1 MIDIASQLMLK
12 WERMNSDDVIDVPK
26 DMIRLTLDTI
36 GVCGFGYR
44 FNSFYR
50 EDFHPFIE
58 ALNRTLDTTQ
68 KMRGIPGE
76 KLMKRQQIEA
86 LAKDARY
93 MNNLGDEIIAERRHT
108 GSQDGAEDLLDF
120 MLSGRDAVTGERLS
134 DENIRYQIN
143 TFLIAGHET
152 TSGLLSFT
160 IYFLLKNRD
169 VLKRAYAEVDEV
181 LGRNIDAVPTLSQI
195 GRLSYI
201 RAILFEALCLW
212 PTAPA
217 LGLAP
222 YEDEVIGGKYLIP
235 KGTFTTLLI
244 PSLHRDP
251 SVWGDNPKAFNPDH
265 FTPEAEAARDPA
277 AYKPFGNGQRA
288 CIGRQF
294 AIQEAIL
301 VLGMLLQRFALFDH
315 SGYTLDIKET
325 LSIKPDEFTI
335 NARLREDV
343 ERGGAAR
350 HRDPPARH
358 AYVGAV
364 WVQPGI
370 KRKLRARS
378 GATLRV
384 WRL

>member
-1 MIDIASQLMLK
+1 MATQIALEPIPQPPGNPLIGNVLTVDSNRQIQSLMELAEEYGPIYQLDMMGTPIVIVSGADMAAEICDEKRFDKTVRGPLKRLRSIAGDGLFTGDTDDPNWAKAHNILLPSFSQKAMGRYLPMMIDIAQQLMLK

-50 EDFHPFIE
+50 DDFHPFIA

-76 KLMKRQQIEA
+76 KLMKRQQIEM
-86 LAKDARY
+86 LAKDAKY
-93 MNNLGDEIIAERRHT
+93 MNNLVDEIIAERRHT
-108 GSQDGAEDLLDF
+108 GGTEGDDLLDF

-160 IYFLLKNRD
+160 LYFLLNNRD

-195 GRLSYI
+195 GRLSYV
-201 RAILFEALCLW
+201 RAILLEALRHW

-222 YEDEVIGGKYLIP
+222 YEDEVIGGKYAIP
-235 KGTFTTLLI
+235 KGT
-244 PSLHRDP
+244 
-251 SVWGDNPKAFNPDH
+251 
-265 FTPEAEAARDPA
+265 
-277 AYKPFGNGQRA
+277 
-288 CIGRQF
+288 
-294 AIQEAIL
+294 
-301 VLGMLLQRFALFDH
+301 
-315 SGYTLDIKET
+315 
-325 LSIKPDEFTI
+325 
-335 NARLREDV
+335 
-343 ERGGAAR
+343 
-350 HRDPPARH
+350 
-358 AYVGAV
+358 
-364 WVQPGI
+364 
-370 KRKLRARS
+370 
-378 GATLRV
+378 
-384 WRL
+384 